1 MAKKKRSRRPAEE
14 TYRQVE
20 QLAAKKKIPLVKA
33 FAEVAK
39 RTGRSAG
46 TVKVAYYR
54 IAQKGASAGK
64 GRSGKRRGR
73 PSSASTAVLQRAQ
86 AALKE
91 LSALVRSQQAEI
103 EQLREKADRL
113 DSLRKVLGRT

>member
-20 QLAAKKKIPLVKA
+20 QLAATKKIPLIKA

-54 IAQKGASAGK
+54 VAQKGATAGK
-64 GRSGKRRGR
+64 GRGKRRGR
-73 PSSASTAVLQRAQ
+73 PRSANTAVLKRAQ

-103 EQLREKADRL
+103 EQLREKAERF